1 MTVRDDIRMHF
12 EREAVRAPVPP
23 GLRATAAAVARRRA
37 SERPSHQWAPA
48 LVAAILALA
57 IIAGLVAV
65 NVARTRPVPVAPP
78 RALFHDNFSAP
89 ATGRPSLADRTD
101 FVHIESYALVANL
114 PATPGQRYVF
124 AIDRS
129 LSPSPERVRQAFGV
143 KDAPQTDPSGGYVI
157 GPIQY
162 SPISG
167 GIWLSVGTYVQ
178 YKIGK
183 FLHPITSDAVAIPL
197 AAEFLVSH
205 GLFTQGELDG
215 MHASAQRVV
224 TNSPNPPL
232 WFMEFDRTVGGL
244 KDYGPS
250 QPGAIV
256 DALDDGTVWG
266 VAVMRHPI
274 SGSTQAP
281 VISAAQA
288 WAQVKMGHW
297 YAADGFIDNGPLD
310 LPAFKADS
318 VQLCYR
324 ESGANEVQAWLVPM
338 WCFADTTSFTGVTLR
353 LYYPAL
359 APASFDWT
367 VPNR

>member
-12 EREAVRAPVPP
+12 EREAVRVPVPP
-23 GLRATAAAVARRRA
+23 GLRATAAAEARRRA

-65 NVARTRPVPVAPP
+65 HVVRTRPVPVTPP
-78 RALFHDNFSAP
+78 RALFHDNLSAP
-89 ATGRPSLADRTD
+89 ASGRPSFADRTD
-101 FVHIESYALVANL
+101 FVHIESYALVASL
-114 PATPGQRYVF
+114 PATPDQRYVF

-129 LSPSPERVRQAFGV
+129 LSPSPESVRHAFGI
-143 KDAPQTDPSGGYVI
+143 KGTPQADASGAYVI
-157 GPIQY
+157 GTIQY
-162 SPISG
+162 FPGAGAMYI
-167 GIWLSVGTYVQ
+167 SVGIYAQ

-183 FLHPITSDAVAIPL
+183 FAHAITSDAAAIPL

-205 GLFTQGELDG
+205 GLFTQGELNG
-215 MHASAQRVV
+215 MHASEQRVA

-232 WFMEFDRTVGGL
+232 WFIEFDRTVGGL
-244 KDYGPS
+244 RDYGPS
-250 QPGAIV
+250 QPGAKV
-256 DALDDGTVWG
+256 EALDDGTVWG
-266 VAVMRHPI
+266 VEVMRHPI
-274 SGSTQAP
+274 SGSTRAP
-281 VISAAQA
+281 VISPSQA
-288 WAQVKMGHW
+288 WAQVTMGHW
-297 YAADGFIDNGPLD
+297 YAADGFIDNGRID

-318 VQLCYR
+318 VELCYR
-324 ESGANEVQAWLVPM
+324 EGDVSEAQSWLVPM

-359 APASFDWT
+359 APGSFDWT

>member
-23 GLRATAAAVARRRA
+23 SLRASAAAAARLRA
-37 SERPSHQWAPA
+37 SERREHEWAPA
-48 LVAAILALA
+48 LVAALLALA

-65 NVARTRPVPVAPP
+65 NAVRTRPVPVTPP

-101 FVHIESYALVANL
+101 FVHIESYALVASL
-114 PATPGQRYVF
+114 PATPDQRYVF
-124 AIDRS
+124 AVGRS
-129 LSPSPERVRQAFGV
+129 LVPSPESVRHAFGV
-143 KDAPQTDPSGGYVI
+143 KDTPQSDPSGAYII

-162 SPISG
+162 FPLSG
-167 GIWLSVGTYVQ
+167 GIYVSVGMNAQ

-183 FLHPITSDAVAIPL
+183 FVHPITSDAAAIPL

-205 GLFTQGELDG
+205 GLFTQGELGG
-215 MHASAQRVV
+215 MQASKQRVV
-224 TNSPNPPL
+224 SATTPPL
-232 WFMEFDRTVGGL
+232 WFIQFDRTVGGL
-244 KDYGPS
+244 RDFGPS
-250 QPGAIV
+250 QPGARV
-256 DALDDGTVWG
+256 EALDDGTVWG
-266 VAVMRHPI
+266 VEVMRHPI
-274 SGSTQAP
+274 SGTAQAP
-281 VISAAQA
+281 VISASQA
-288 WAQVKMGHW
+288 WAQVTMGHW
-297 YAADGFIDNGPLD
+297 YAADGFIDNGRVD

-318 VQLCYR
+318 VELCYR
-324 ESGANEVQAWLVPM
+324 EGDANEAQEWLLPM

-359 APASFDWT
+359 APGSFDWT